1 MCVCVCAL
9 MDGWIQMNE
18 LVVVLRDEEED
29 QGEKERERERGK
41 GGGTRCVQTE

>member
-1 MCVCVCAL
+1 

-29 QGEKERERERGK
+29 QGEKEREREGK
-41 GGGTRCVQTE
+41 EEEHDAYRQNE